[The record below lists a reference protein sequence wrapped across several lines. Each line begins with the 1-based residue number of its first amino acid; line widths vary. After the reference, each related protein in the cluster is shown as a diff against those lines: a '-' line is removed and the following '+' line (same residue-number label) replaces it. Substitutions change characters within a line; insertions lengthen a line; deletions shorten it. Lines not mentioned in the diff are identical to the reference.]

1 MKGRRRN
8 DLPRDK
14 RLVVTYVVLR
24 LIVLFTLVAQA
35 MNHNYENVFYCILA
49 LILFMLPSIIERRM
63 LIDIPDTLEIII
75 LVFIFAAEILGEI
88 RAYYQK
94 IPAWDTALHT
104 VTGFLTGAIGFSLVS
119 LLNRE
124 SEHFNL
130 TPTYLAFVS
139 LCFSMFIGV
148 MWEFLEFFM
157 DWFFATDMQKD
168 TIIHTINT
176 VLLDESKT
184 NTVVHIRDIREV
196 VVNGTDLGVGGY
208 IDIGLVDTMKDLAVT
223 LLGSVSFSVFG
234 FFYERRHPEGE
245 LISNLIPKVRK
256 SGEEKEN

>member
-1 MKGRRRN
+1 
-8 DLPRDK
+8 
-14 RLVVTYVVLR
+14 
-24 LIVLFTLVAQA
+24 
-35 MNHNYENVFYCILA
+35 
-49 LILFMLPSIIERRM
+49 M